1 MTVMFGTG
9 IRLEIRDAE
18 AAPDQIRTM
27 TRPLRI
33 AIAGLGTVGGGVV
46 KALTVRRSELA
57 ERAGRSL
64 DVVAVSAR
72 DKSKPRGVDV
82 SAIDWSIDPAA
93 LARTNAEV
101 VVELIG
107 GEDGVARAL
116 IEAALD
122 AGKHVVTA
130 NKALLARHG
139 AGLAAKAEAKGLAL
153 KFEAAAAGGIPI
165 VKALRESLIA
175 HGINSVC
182 GILNGTCNF
191 ILTEMEKSGRPFAE
205 VLKDAQA
212 LGYAE
217 ADPTLDVGGGDTA
230 DKLALLS
237 SLAFGT
243 VPDLE
248 HMHVEGIAHIT
259 PEDIRYAR
267 EFGFRIKLLGVARRI
282 DGGIEQR
289 VQPAMV
295 RAGTPLGEVS
305 GPFNAVAVD
314 AGEAGPF
321 FFEGR
326 GAGAGPTASAVIADL
341 VDIALGSFEPAFG
354 KPARTLTPLVP
365 AAPTAASSAYYLRF
379 DVLDIP
385 GVVAEIAGHLA
396 QAGVSIESMLQRGR
410 NPGEAVSI
418 VMITHETPQAS
429 VARALKAIATSDKVR
444 GRPGMIPM
452 EAG

>member
-1 MTVMFGTG
+1 MTT
-9 IRLEIRDAE
+9 
-18 AAPDQIRTM
+18 
-27 TRPLRI
+27 PLRI
-33 AIAGLGTVGGGVV
+33 AIAGLGTVGGGVL
-46 KALTVRRSELA
+46 KALEARAGDLA
-57 ERAGRSL
+57 ERAGRRL
-64 DVVAVSAR
+64 EIVAVSAR
-72 DKSKPRGVDV
+72 DKTKKRAADV
-82 SAIDWSIDPAA
+82 SKAFWAQEAKA
-93 LARTNAEV
+93 LAASDADV

-107 GEDGVARAL
+107 GEGDPALAL
-116 IEAALD
+116 IEAALA

-130 NKALLARHG
+130 NKALLAHHG
-139 AGLAAKAEAKGLAL
+139 ARLAALAEKKGLAL

-175 HGINSVC
+175 HGINSVR

-191 ILTEMEKSGRPFAE
+191 ILTDMEKTERSFAE

-217 ADPTLDVGGGDTA
+217 ADPALDIGGGDTA
-230 DKLALLS
+230 HKLALLS

-243 VPDLE
+243 APDLK

-259 PEDIRYAR
+259 PEDIGYAN
-267 EFGFRIKLLGVARRI
+267 EFGYRIKLLGVARRVE
-282 DGGIEQR
+282 GGIEQR

-295 RAGTPLGEVS
+295 RANTPLGDVN
-305 GPFNAVAVD
+305 GAFNAVAVD
-314 AGEAGPF
+314 AGAAGPF

-326 GAGAGPTASAVIADL
+326 GAGEGPTASAVIADL

-354 KPARTLTPLVP
+354 KPASTLTPLVP
-365 AAPTAASSAYYLRF
+365 APPGAASSAYYLRF

-396 QAGVSIESMLQRGR
+396 EARVSIESMLQRGR

-418 VMITHETPQAS
+418 VMITHDTPQAS
-429 VARALKAIATSDKVR
+429 VARALKAIATSDKVL
-444 GRPGMIPM
+444 GAPSMIPM
-452 EAG
+452 ETG